1 MADRS
6 EYYRQYKQNNKER
19 LKQYYLERYE
29 HMKENILAQQKQYRI
44 DNKDKI
50 KDRRSEKVI
59 CEICGS
65 EVTRHQI
72 ARHKRANKCINHSK
86 DK

>member
-29 HMKENILAQQKQYRI
+29 NMKENILAQQKQYRV

-50 KDRRSEKVI
+50 KDRRSEKSSVRYV
-59 CEICGS
+59 GL
-65 EVTRHQI
+65 
-72 ARHKRANKCINHSK
+72 K
-86 DK
+86 

>member
-29 HMKENILAQQKQYRI
+29 NMKENLLAQQKQYRI

-59 CEICGS
+59 CETCGS

-72 ARHKRANKCINHSK
+72 ARHKRTHKCINHSK